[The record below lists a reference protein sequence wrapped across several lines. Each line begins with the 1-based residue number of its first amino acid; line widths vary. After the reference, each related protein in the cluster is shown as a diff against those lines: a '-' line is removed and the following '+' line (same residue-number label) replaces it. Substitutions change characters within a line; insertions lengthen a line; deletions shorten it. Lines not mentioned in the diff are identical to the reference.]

1 MPAKSKSP
9 EAAQRKVWKAELKT
23 LESNRRKVLRDFTAA
38 HFAETK
44 KVQEQV
50 RIVQRA
56 QKELDA
62 AIAKRTRL
70 MAKNEKSEKSALRTI
85 DRRIAILRGRIGL

>member
-23 LESNRRKVLRDFTAA
+23 LEANRRKVAKDALNER
-38 HFAETK
+38 K
-44 KVQEQV
+44 KAQLTVQEAMKALNTAKFAAE
-50 RIVQRA
+50 RIHAKVLK
-56 QKELDA
+56 KEGDA
-62 AIAKRTRL
+62 V
-70 MAKNEKSEKSALRTI
+70 KNI